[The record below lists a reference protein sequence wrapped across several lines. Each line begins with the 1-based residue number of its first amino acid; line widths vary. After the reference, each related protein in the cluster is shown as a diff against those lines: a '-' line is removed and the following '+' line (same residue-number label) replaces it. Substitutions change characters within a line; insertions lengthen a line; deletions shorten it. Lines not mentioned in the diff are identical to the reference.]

1 MVITTFRKSLGVA
14 TWKMGSIGVK
24 SGTAKPLVQFRTIFT
39 ASCDAL
45 HLGRGLVALESG
57 LGART
62 KLRRFTPSVG
72 PWIRVLFPDLLELC
86 PFATWVYFLLISK
99 DK

>member
-1 MVITTFRKSLGVA
+1 
-14 TWKMGSIGVK
+14 MGSNGVK

-45 HLGRGLVALESG
+45 HLGRGLVALELG
-57 LGART
+57 PGARA
-62 KLRRFTPSVG
+62 KLRQFAPSVG

-86 PFATWVYFLLISK
+86 PFSTWVYFLLISK